1 MINLRVDFKTFME
14 DENETTYELTYKRET
29 YLIFVKHDG
38 KFHNKLWECEKEIP
52 SELEWFLH
60 DVITKELEKWKQSD
74 DSIWKILRKER
85 LKKVNDMSKW
95 REIRCDFFNEEEE
108 KYYVDAWKT
117 GNDNEEGKVIAK
129 IDLANGTVEYLDE
142 DARTDE
148 DAQVVINEF
157 LENGYVLTE
166 QSLNNDFNRKM
177 EEENYEIF

>member
-1 MINLRVDFKTFME
+1 
-14 DENETTYELTYKRET
+14 
-29 YLIFVKHDG
+29 
-38 KFHNKLWECEKEIP
+38 
-52 SELEWFLH
+52 
-60 DVITKELEKWKQSD
+60 
-74 DSIWKILRKER
+74 
-85 LKKVNDMSKW
+85 MSKW

-148 DAQVVINEF
+148 DAQAVINEF

-166 QSLNNDFNRKM
+166 QPRNNDFNGEM
-177 EEENYEIF
+177 EENSMADNSSQIVEDIKWFMFDDESKEIKNDNGFAHG

>member
-1 MINLRVDFKTFME
+1 
-14 DENETTYELTYKRET
+14 
-29 YLIFVKHDG
+29 
-38 KFHNKLWECEKEIP
+38 
-52 SELEWFLH
+52 
-60 DVITKELEKWKQSD
+60 
-74 DSIWKILRKER
+74 
-85 LKKVNDMSKW
+85 MSKW

-108 KYYVDAWKT
+108 RYYVDAWKT

-166 QSLNNDFNRKM
+166 QSLNNDFNN
-177 EEENYEIF
+177 ELEENIMVKTIKAGTYKVEIEFTLQEDTLETTIDNIFEDAMYNNFNDISESDIGEYIPVEKQQQNTILLAN

>member
-1 MINLRVDFKTFME
+1 ME
-14 DENETTYELTYKRET
+14 LIVPTMWMKQNSSQKNDE
-29 YLIFVKHDG
+29 
-38 KFHNKLWECEKEIP
+38 
-52 SELEWFLH
+52 
-60 DVITKELEKWKQSD
+60 
-74 DSIWKILRKER
+74 SIWKILRKER
-85 LKKVNDMSKW
+85 LKKKVNDMSKW

-108 KYYVDAWKT
+108 RYYVDAWKT

-166 QSLNNDFNRKM
+166 QSLNNDFNGES
-177 EEENYEIF
+177 EELLCLEFVY

>member
-1 MINLRVDFKTFME
+1 MIKYIIRK
-14 DENETTYELTYKRET
+14 ENDILYYNNGEWMSKDKAKEFDWYNADNTAREL
-29 YLIFVKHDG
+29 IHDG
-38 KFHNKLWECEKEIP
+38 IKV
-52 SELEWFLH
+52 
-60 DVITKELEKWKQSD
+60 VIESKQID

-148 DAQVVINEF
+148 DAQIVINEF

-166 QSLNNDFNRKM
+166 QPRNNDFINGL
-177 EEENYEIF
+177 EDSA

>member
-1 MINLRVDFKTFME
+1 
-14 DENETTYELTYKRET
+14 
-29 YLIFVKHDG
+29 
-38 KFHNKLWECEKEIP
+38 
-52 SELEWFLH
+52 
-60 DVITKELEKWKQSD
+60 
-74 DSIWKILRKER
+74 
-85 LKKVNDMSKW
+85 MSKW

-108 KYYVDAWKT
+108 RYYVDAWKT

-166 QSLNNDFNRKM
+166 QSLNNDSMREM
-177 EEENYEIF
+177 EEIKMKEFRIVDNENNVYGEFDGIVSACKEAKRIGCKVLQMDMNTKTVKETISEKVVNCMASK

>member
-1 MINLRVDFKTFME
+1 
-14 DENETTYELTYKRET
+14 
-29 YLIFVKHDG
+29 
-38 KFHNKLWECEKEIP
+38 
-52 SELEWFLH
+52 
-60 DVITKELEKWKQSD
+60 
-74 DSIWKILRKER
+74 
-85 LKKVNDMSKW
+85 MSKW

-108 KYYVDAWKT
+108 RYYVDAWKT

-166 QSLNNDFNRKM
+166 QSLNNDFMRESEEMIMAKYTQTVDEFYESLTQSWTWKRLT
-177 EEENYEIF
+177 EEEKKKFNNMNVLNRLKGTNNQRIDSLNLIYHAFLLGLGYDSPNWRD